1 LARTVAFLVLILV
14 GFLLLYL
21 LLRRRIESRT
31 DASALLAQVRNEVDR
46 IIVELNQT
54 TDRNVSLL
62 EDRLASLADLLAQAD
77 KKIGLLRRESEKHDT
92 STQIYSRIL
101 QRRPAAE
108 ASGGREGAEQK
119 GEEAPRKPEELR
131 EQVLR
136 LHAAGLSASMIARR
150 LGITLAE
157 IDLIVSLAGRRG

>member
-1 LARTVAFLVLILV
+1 MARTVAFLALIIA
-14 GFLLLYL
+14 GFLVLYV

-31 DASALLAQVRNEVDR
+31 DASALLAQVRDEVDR
-46 IIVELNQT
+46 LIVELNQT

-77 KKIGLLRRESEKHDT
+77 KRIALLRRESEKHDT
-92 STQIYSRIL
+92 STQIYTRLL

-108 ASGGREGAEQK
+108 PPGREEGAAQK
-119 GEEAPRKPEELR
+119 PEETPRKPEELR
-131 EQVLR
+131 DQVLR

-150 LGITLAE
+150 LGITVAE
-157 IDLIVSLAGRRG
+157 TDLIVSLAARQE